1 MEYKRDQ
8 EEYIMQI
15 ADLEAAIS
23 SQSHTEQVLHND
35 LKHARREIA
44 RLMTEA
50 QHTSIESQQE
60 GSTASEESNKSNNNK
75 DEKAE
80 ETSLVWDNSAGN
92 LLLGQQGEVSH
103 STPKPKDPLCTNEEE
118 DKKKIYENTA
128 QISKENSQK

>member
-1 MEYKRDQ
+1 
-8 EEYIMQI
+8 
-15 ADLEAAIS
+15 
-23 SQSHTEQVLHND
+23 
-35 LKHARREIA
+35 
-44 RLMTEA
+44 MTEA
-50 QHTSIESQQE
+50 QHTSIESQEE